1 MLSAPTFPPLTSLVS
16 AMLVFKQRCPVTS
29 IRRLIILA
37 QIHTVPP
44 PHKKTADAILERFLV
59 LDGEG
64 KKILDYVGG
73 GRNVCLTGAVMYMS
87 GDVCICLERNAYALK
102 CVYMSGEVCIC
113 LCLVRGVYVRRGVH
127 MSEKVFICLELC
139 AYG

>member
-1 MLSAPTFPPLTSLVS
+1 M
-16 AMLVFKQRCPVTS
+16 
-29 IRRLIILA
+29 
-37 QIHTVPP
+37 PP

-87 GDVCICLERNAYALK
+87 GDVCICLE
-102 CVYMSGEVCIC
+102 M
-113 LCLVRGVYVRRGVH
+113 
-127 MSEKVFICLELC
+127 C
-139 AYG
+139 AYVWRGMHMP

>member
-44 PHKKTADAILERFLV
+44 PHKKTADAILESFLV

-73 GRNVCLTGAVMYMS
+73 GRNVYLTGAVMY
-87 GDVCICLERNAYALK
+87 IFLE
-102 CVYMSGEVCIC
+102 M
-113 LCLVRGVYVRRGVH
+113 
-127 MSEKVFICLELC
+127 C
-139 AYG
+139 AYVWRGMHMP